1 MDQPVGRHLLKRMYE
16 MKNTDSAV
24 LYSTPESFRSLDR
37 PSIFA
42 FPMFARS
49 RLETRYRVARRGSIR
64 MSILNQE
71 VSQRLVISQVE

>member
-1 MDQPVGRHLLKRMYE
+1 MGGYLLNRMYE

-42 FPMFARS
+42 FPMFALS
-49 RLETRYRVARRGSIR
+49 RLDTRYRVAKRGSIR

-71 VSQRLVISQVE
+71 VSQGIVFSQGERWT